1 MCLQSFLPKRPYY
14 VLKNRKIE
22 YDRKE
27 PALKKELKLKYFP
40 DQEIL
45 SRIRAASKHL
55 QKHVDP
61 KANTVSLDKSW
72 KVNYYLDKAFEG
84 DAMKYSYITAPV
96 FNKHDGIRFRTFMKK
111 RHYKGAYE
119 TYITASNPWEEHKWQ
134 NPWF

>member
-1 MCLQSFLPKRPYY
+1 M
-14 VLKNRKIE
+14 LKKRKIE

-27 PALKKELKLKYFP
+27 PALKKELKFKYFP

-61 KANTVSLDKSW
+61 KPNTFQLDRSW
-72 KVNYYLDKAFEG
+72 KVNYHLDKAFEG
-84 DAMKYSYITAPV
+84 DAMKVSYITAPV
-96 FNKHDGIRFRTFMKK
+96 FNKNDGIRFRTFMKK
-111 RHYKGAYE
+111 RHFKASYQ
-119 TYITASNPWEEHKWQ
+119 TFITAINPWEGKSKWE